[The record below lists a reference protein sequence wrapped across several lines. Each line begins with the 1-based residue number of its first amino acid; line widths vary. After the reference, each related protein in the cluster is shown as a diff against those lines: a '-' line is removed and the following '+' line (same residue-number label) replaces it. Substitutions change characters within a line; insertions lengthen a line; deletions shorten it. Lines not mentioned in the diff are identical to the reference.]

1 MNDMLETLTID
12 GYAVEI
18 FHDPDIV
25 KSPHT
30 WCSSTLC
37 IAHRRYNFA
46 VNTCPAMPVHS
57 LKPSLGIWPNKACTS
72 ETSSAY
78 RSTCMNMAASY

>member
-37 IAHRRYNFA
+37 IAHRRYNF
-46 VNTCPAMPVHS
+46 
-57 LKPSLGIWPNKACTS
+57 GG
-72 ETSSAY
+72 
-78 RSTCMNMAASY
+78 